1 MEKQLFDWKDWDEM
15 DFLVVEFYNCTF
27 NTDVGKYKK
36 GDKVSSI
43 LMDYSNGTIKIYEN
57 LDTCVEYELSFLI
70 HEIE

>member
-36 GDKVSSI
+36 
-43 LMDYSNGTIKIYEN
+43 
-57 LDTCVEYELSFLI
+57 
-70 HEIE
+70 EIR